1 MSTASI
7 EELKEAETAPAFLSK
22 EFTQGQRHRIC
33 IITSAP
39 ICCNPR
45 VVKEADA
52 LSAAGFKV
60 RVVASQH
67 VPWVVEWDEQMMKGR
82 SWKLD
87 AVKWDGSDAKS
98 KWTRLKSGVRQK
110 AFQAL
115 ANGPAP
121 VGISDR
127 AYSRLY
133 TELFKKV
140 LSQPADFLI
149 AHNPPALP
157 VAAAAAKKLGV
168 KFAFD
173 SEDFHT
179 GEFVEA
185 EQSSSAFEL
194 LSQVE
199 SVYLPQCAY
208 VSAPSEQIA
217 QALQAR
223 YKIAKTAVFPNVFCW
238 SEREQL
244 DGKVKDR
251 RGDSLSLYWYSQIV
265 GLDRGLQDVIRAAG
279 LLSSPVQIHV
289 RGDARDE
296 VKSALQGLARECD
309 VADQIY
315 FHEAVRPEELL
326 SRAAEHDVG
335 LALEQPVNHN
345 RNITVTNKLFF
356 YMLAGIS
363 IAATATEGQQT
374 VMQCVSKAGFL
385 YTPGDYAS
393 LARELQRLIDSP
405 VLLEERKRESLM
417 AARERWNWESR
428 SEDLIRLVK
437 AELSPRHELAVG
449 GSNGDP
455 SAEKHSLAAIK

>member
-1 MSTASI
+1 M
-7 EELKEAETAPAFLSK
+7 
-22 EFTQGQRHRIC
+22 
-33 IITSAP
+33 
-39 ICCNPR
+39 
-45 VVKEADA
+45 
-52 LSAAGFKV
+52 

-82 SWKLD
+82 TWELD
-87 AVKWDGSDAKS
+87 AVKWDGSDAES

-115 ANGPAP
+115 ANGTTPI
-121 VGISDR
+121 GISDR

-133 TELFKKV
+133 TELLKKV
-140 LSQPADFLI
+140 LRQPAEFLI

-179 GEFVEA
+179 GEFSEVDR
-185 EQSSSAFEL
+185 SSSAFEL

-199 SVYLPQCAY
+199 SVYLPRCAY

-217 QALQAR
+217 EALQAR
-223 YKIAKTAVFPNVFCW
+223 YKIEKTAVLPNVFCW
-238 SEREQL
+238 SERERL

-265 GLDRGLQDVIRAAG
+265 GFDRGLQDVIRAAG
-279 LLSSPVQIHV
+279 LLSSPVQIHL
-289 RGDARDE
+289 RGDATDD
-296 VKSALQGLARECD
+296 VKSALLRLARECGI
-309 VADQIY
+309 ANQIY
-315 FHEAVRPEELL
+315 FHAPVRPQELL

-335 LALEQPVNHN
+335 LALEQPVNQN

-363 IAATATEGQQT
+363 VAATATDGQT
-374 VMQCVSKAGFL
+374 AVMENCLAAGFL
-385 YTPGDYAS
+385 YTPGDYKS
-393 LARELQRLIDSP
+393 LASELQRLLYSP
-405 VLLEERKRESLM
+405 ELLEDRKR
-417 AARERWNWESR
+417 AALKAAGEKWNWELKSR
-428 SEDLIRLVK
+428 DLISLVK
-437 AELSPRHELAVG
+437 AQLPTRQERRVVV
-449 GSNGDP
+449 
-455 SAEKHSLAAIK
+455 

>member
-1 MSTASI
+1 MNATLYERPVANLSHVEPA
-7 EELKEAETAPAFLSK
+7 ELTKALSA
-22 EFTQGQRHRIC
+22 RIC

-52 LSAAGFKV
+52 LDAAGFEV

-115 ANGPAP
+115 VNGQTP

-133 TELFKKV
+133 TELLKKV
-140 LSQPADFLI
+140 LSQPSDFLI

-208 VSAPSEQIA
+208 VSAPSDQIA
-217 QALQAR
+217 EALQAR
-223 YKIAKTAVFPNVFCW
+223 YKIAKTAVLPNVFCW
-238 SEREQL
+238 SERDRL
-244 DGKVKDR
+244 DGQVKDR

-289 RGDARDE
+289 RGDASDE
-296 VKSALQGLARECD
+296 VKTALIQLARECG
-309 VADQIY
+309 VADQLY
-315 FHEAVRPEELL
+315 FHEPVRPEELL
-326 SRAAEHDVG
+326 ARATEHDVG
-335 LALEQPVNHN
+335 LALEQPVRQNHDL
-345 RNITVTNKLFF
+345 TVSNKLFL
-356 YMLAGIS
+356 YMLAGIN
-363 IAATATEGQQT
+363 IAATATEGQKR
-374 VMQCVSKAGFL
+374 VMEQSLDAGFL
-385 YTPGDYAS
+385 YPPGDYKS
-393 LARELQRLIDSP
+393 LALELQRLIDSP
-405 VLLEERKRESLM
+405 GLLEERKR
-417 AARERWNWESR
+417 AALRAAGEKWNWESR
-428 SEDLIRLVK
+428 SSDLINLVK
-437 AELSPRHELAVG
+437 AQLSPRQEPLIVV
-449 GSNGDP
+449 
-455 SAEKHSLAAIK
+455 

>member
-1 MSTASI
+1 MSHVDP
-7 EELKEAETAPAFLSK
+7 AESTRSLSA
-22 EFTQGQRHRIC
+22 RIC

-82 SWKLD
+82 TWELD
-87 AVKWDGSDAKS
+87 AVKWDGSDAES

-110 AFQAL
+110 AFQAF
-115 ANGPAP
+115 ANGKTPI
-121 VGISDR
+121 GISDR

-133 TELFKKV
+133 TELLHRV
-140 LSQPADFLI
+140 LNQPAEFLI

-157 VAAAAAKKLGV
+157 VAAAAAKKFGV

-179 GEFVEA
+179 GEFLEVDR
-185 EQSSSAFEL
+185 SSSAFQL

-199 SVYLPQCAY
+199 SVYLPQCSY
-208 VSAPSEQIA
+208 VSVPSEQIA
-217 QALQAR
+217 EALQAR
-223 YKIAKTAVFPNVFCW
+223 YKIERTAVLPNVFCW
-238 SEREQL
+238 SERERL

-265 GLDRGLQDVIRAAG
+265 GLDRGLQDVIRGAG
-279 LLSSPVQIHV
+279 LLSWPVQIHI
-289 RGDARDE
+289 RGDASDE
-296 VKSALQGLARECD
+296 VKSVLLALAGECG
-309 VADQIY
+309 VADQVH
-315 FHEAVRPEELL
+315 FHAPVRPEELL

-335 LALEQPVNHN
+335 LALEQPVNQN

-363 IAATATEGQQT
+363 VAATATDGQT
-374 VMQCVSKAGFL
+374 AVMENCLAAGFL
-385 YTPGDYAS
+385 YTPGDYKS
-393 LARELQRLIDSP
+393 LASELQRLLYSP
-405 VLLEERKRESLM
+405 ELLEERKR
-417 AARERWNWESR
+417 AALKAAGEKWNWESR
-428 SEDLIRLVK
+428 SSVLINLVK
-437 AELSPRHELAVG
+437 TQLSLRQEPLIVV
-449 GSNGDP
+449 
-455 SAEKHSLAAIK
+455 

>member
-1 MSTASI
+1 MPWAITFRAVGAQLSYTLNTTLYERPVANLSHVEPAESTKA
-7 EELKEAETAPAFLSK
+7 LSA
-22 EFTQGQRHRIC
+22 RIC

-52 LSAAGFKV
+52 LSAAGFNV

-82 SWKLD
+82 TWELD

-115 ANGPAP
+115 ANGTTPI
-121 VGISDR
+121 GISDR

-133 TELFKKV
+133 SELLQKV
-140 LSQPADFLI
+140 LSQPSEFLI

-179 GEFVEA
+179 GEFLET

-217 QALQAR
+217 DALQAR
-223 YKIAKTAVFPNVFCW
+223 YKIERTAVLPNVFCL

-251 RGDSLSLYWYSQIV
+251 RGDNLSLYWYSQIV
-265 GLDRGLQDVIRAAG
+265 GLDRGLQDVIRSAG
-279 LLSSPVQIHV
+279 LLSSAVQIHV
-289 RGDARDE
+289 RGDASDE
-296 VKSALQGLARECD
+296 VKSVLLTLAGKCG
-309 VADQIY
+309 VADQVY
-315 FHEAVRPEELL
+315 FHAPVRPEELL

-335 LALEQPVNHN
+335 LALEQPVKQNHDF
-345 RNITVTNKLFF
+345 TVSNKLFF

-363 IAATATEGQQT
+363 IAATATEGQKR
-374 VMQCVSKAGFL
+374 VMEESSDAGFL
-385 YTPGDYAS
+385 YPPGDYKS
-393 LARELQRLIDSP
+393 LARELQRLIYSP
-405 VLLEERKRESLM
+405 ALLEDRKR
-417 AARERWNWESR
+417 AALKAAGEKWNWELR
-428 SEDLIRLVK
+428 SSDLINLVK
-437 AELSPRHELAVG
+437 TQLSPGQEPLIVV
-449 GSNGDP
+449 
-455 SAEKHSLAAIK
+455 